1 MSEAPEDNWL
11 KSRKPGRLAVAV
23 AMSAPIAGAVI
34 ALVLALTVLSGGPS
48 AAGAEASEGILG
60 VIIGAATV
68 MATGFMLGGV
78 IGWPVMLALGLP
90 AHATL
95 LRKTSAK
102 IWWYVIAGGV
112 IGGVAGGVRLLQAF
126 SSVSPD
132 ARLLYV
138 AIGGVTGTMAA
149 VVFWF
154 LRRPDTDAAEYKS
167 GAS

>member
-1 MSEAPEDNWL
+1 MNETPEDNWL

-23 AMSAPIAGAVI
+23 AMSAPVAGAVI

-48 AAGAEASEGILG
+48 AASAEAESEGILG
-60 VIIGAATV
+60 VIIGGATV

-90 AHATL
+90 AHAAL

-102 IWWYVIAGGV
+102 IWWYVIAGGA
-112 IGGVAGGVRLLQAF
+112 IGAAAGGVRLFQTFA
-126 SSVSPD
+126 SVTPD
-132 ARLLYV
+132 ARLLYI
-138 AIGGVTGTMAA
+138 AIGAVTGTIAA

-167 GAS
+167 